1 MFRAGGGDSACG
13 TTPPYLRV
21 VLLPLGTAGDRGK
34 ATNGEDR
41 VGWPKQASTTRR
53 REIGRSIEETRSYL
67 TFRDIPRP
75 ESEIM
80 NPLKK
85 IRIKNLDQ
93 GTTAH
98 VSSPSRL
105 CFSHVPLLLY
115 KQQLT

>member
-13 TTPPYLRV
+13 TPLYLRA
-21 VLLPLGTAGDRGK
+21 VLLPLVTGGDRGK

-41 VGWPKQASTTRR
+41 VGWQKQASTARR
-53 REIGRSIEETRSYL
+53 REIVRSIEETRSYL
-67 TFRDIPRP
+67 TFKDTPRP

-85 IRIKNLDQ
+85 LGLRIWIKVLHTYRARAD
-93 GTTAH
+93 
-98 VSSPSRL
+98 